1 MGLLDTVLIETR
13 PEIHF
18 QTVFARCLEEEV
30 EFWIEVGSCVYE
42 YRDISFLLSV
52 YGQNFEETV
61 LEEFPVVPST
71 GKQLGVDDTY
81 SEVLAKRDGTLN
93 AQLPLPC
100 GKGQNLYK
108 VRIPANIP
116 FADGNPTRRG
126 CIKSSSSCW
135 TRQAALLIHTAASLG
150 SARFASRQRRN
161 ARYVFPER
169 ASHSSARRKYDGI

>member
-1 MGLLDTVLIETR
+1 M
-13 PEIHF
+13 
-18 QTVFARCLEEEV
+18 

-42 YRDISFLLSV
+42 YRNISFLLSV
-52 YGQNFEETV
+52 YGQNFEEAV

-71 GKQLGVDDTY
+71 GKQLGVGDTY

-108 VRIPANIP
+108 VRIPATSLRRWEPDAPWLYQIQLKLLDETGSVVDTHRSQFGFRTFSP
-116 FADGNPTRRG
+116 ADRAG
-126 CIKSSSSCW
+126 
-135 TRQAALLIHTAASLG
+135 TA
-150 SARFASRQRRN
+150 RH
-161 ARYVFPER
+161 VFPER